1 MKVIKWVI
9 TYYNDESEYSYTEEC
24 ADFEKVYDNII
35 ADEGYN
41 RIRIIIP
48 IYG

>member
-1 MKVIKWVI
+1 MKVIKWIVV
-9 TYYNDESEYSYTEEC
+9 YCDEDGCCYTEEC

-41 RIRIIIP
+41 RIKTIIP
-48 IYG
+48 IYGW

>member
-1 MKVIKWVI
+1 MKVIKWIVV
-9 TYYNDESEYSYTEEC
+9 YCDEDWCCYTEKC

-35 ADEGYN
+35 VDEGYN
-41 RIRIIIP
+41 HIKTIIP